1 LDHFDHKCSDSEQK
15 GHTYLKMRQSSDACA
30 VGAARDQDI
39 RGLFPHMMYVMKS
52 ALLTC
57 FIAAAAL
64 AQVASHANERY
75 QTPQG
80 REQIARGLDSSSRD
94 AEERPAELVK
104 EIGVRTGMTVA
115 DIGTG
120 VGYMLPYLS
129 RAVGGSGKVY
139 AEDIFDDFLARA
151 RQHASKSGLK
161 NVEFIKG
168 NEHSPELPAHSFD
181 VILALDSYHHYNYP
195 QDMLAG
201 FRKALKPGGRL
212 AIVEYYKR
220 PGAMGGG
227 NSAVQHIRLDD
238 SGVVKEVEANG
249 FALVSERE
257 HIPKSQYIAIF
268 KLK

>member
-1 LDHFDHKCSDSEQK
+1 
-15 GHTYLKMRQSSDACA
+15 
-30 VGAARDQDI
+30 
-39 RGLFPHMMYVMKS
+39 MMNGMKP
-52 ALLTC
+52 ALLLC
-57 FIAAAAL
+57 LLAAAMH
-64 AQVASHANERY
+64 AQVATQANERY

-80 REQIARGLDSSSRD
+80 REQIAHGLDSSNRD

-104 EIGVRTGMTVA
+104 EIGVQTGMTVA

-129 RAVGGSGKVY
+129 RAVGDSGKVY

-151 RQHASKSGLK
+151 RSHATKAGLK

-201 FRKALKPGGRL
+201 FRNALKPGGRL

-220 PGAMGGG
+220 AGAMGGG
-227 NSAVQHIRLDD
+227 NGALQHIRLDD

-249 FALVSERE
+249 FALVTERE